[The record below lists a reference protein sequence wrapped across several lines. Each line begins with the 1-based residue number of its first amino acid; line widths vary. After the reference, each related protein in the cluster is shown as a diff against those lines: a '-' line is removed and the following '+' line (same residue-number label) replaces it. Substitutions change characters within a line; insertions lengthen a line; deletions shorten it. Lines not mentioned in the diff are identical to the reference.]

1 MTLYNRG
8 DVVLIGFVFADETGA
23 KQRPAVI
30 ISSDTYH
37 QQRQE
42 AIISAI
48 TSKTDRILVADCL
61 ISDWQE
67 AGLLFPSVAT
77 GIIRT
82 IKQGMITHRL
92 GTMSQ
97 SDLKEVNKQLSIALG
112 QGGKPDLYNF
122 TMHPTALDF
131 ETGNVKAPPDDVYPL
146 PGKP

>member
-30 ISSDTYH
+30 ISSDAYH

-48 TSKTDRILVADCL
+48 TSNTDRILVGDCL
-61 ISDWQE
+61 IDYWQE

-82 IKQGMITHRL
+82 IKQSMITRKL
-92 GTMSQ
+92 GAMSQ

-112 QGGKPDLYNF
+112 LNDRIDKGL
-122 TMHPTALDF
+122 
-131 ETGNVKAPPDDVYPL
+131 
-146 PGKP
+146 